1 MTKLVIGDAPLTIDE
16 VIAVARGGA
25 EVTLGAPARERIQ
38 AAYAVVADVIAREQV
53 AYGVTTGF
61 GLLATTHIPV
71 DKVQELQQNLVRS
84 HAVGL
89 GAPLSREVVR
99 AAMTI
104 RLNTMARGHS
114 GVRLSVAEHL
124 AACINADI
132 IPWVPSRGS
141 LGASGDLAPSAHL
154 VLAMMGEGELLTEDG
169 RREPSGPALQ
179 AAGLAPLSLEA
190 KEGLSLL
197 NGTQF
202 MAAIGCMLVADG
214 EALLDSADLIGA
226 MSLEGLRASVGP
238 FEERIQALRPIPGQ
252 LVTAANV
259 RRATAGSAIML
270 SHLNCD
276 KVQDAYS
283 LRCIPQVHGACR
295 DALAWLRRV
304 IGVEVD
310 AVTDNP
316 LIFPDSG
323 EIISAGNFHGEPLA
337 LALDLAAMSLAEI
350 ASISE
355 RRTFRMLTSSLSEL
369 PPFLTTDSG
378 LNNGYMIA
386 QYTAA
391 ALVSENKVLCHPA
404 SVDSIP
410 SSGDQEDHVSMGMT
424 AALKA
429 LDVLGNAQ
437 KVLGIEAVCAA
448 QAIDLLAPLE
458 PGPGTGAGRAVI
470 REFAPTLGRDRY
482 LAPELEA
489 ATEAVAAGRFA
500 AIVREG
506 TGAVISCDLLVR
518 GASEVVTMVPGAGQ
532 AAPAGPGASVDLGVI
547 ARGAVAARDGRVV
560 WTGPESEI
568 AAALEVP
575 DDARV
580 VDVEGAAV
588 VPGFVDAHAHLVW
601 AGERAAEYGA
611 RLGGATYL
619 EIQAGRRR
627 HQQHGARDAGG
638 DGGAARRPGR
648 APPRLLPA
656 ARHHDPR
663 GQDRLRA
670 HPRGRAQAA
679 ARRQGPA
686 SGAPR
691 AHRPRGAPDARG
703 VRRPR

>member
-1 MTKLVIGDAPLTIDE
+1 MTQLVIGDAPLTIDE
-16 VIAVARGGA
+16 VISVARGGA
-25 EVTLGAPARERIQ
+25 EVTLGAAARERIQ
-38 AAYAVVADVIAREQV
+38 AAHDVVAAVIAGEQV

-124 AACINADI
+124 AACINADLV
-132 IPWVPSRGS
+132 PWVPSRGS

-304 IGVEVD
+304 VTVEVD
-310 AVTDNP
+310 SVTDNP

-323 EIISAGNFHGEPLA
+323 EIISAGNFHGEPIA

-429 LDVLGNAQ
+429 LDVLRNAQ
-437 KVLGIEAVCAA
+437 NVLGIEAVCAA

-489 ATEAVAAGRFA
+489 AAAAVAAGSFA
-500 AIVREG
+500 AIVRGELADG
-506 TGAVISCDLLVR
+506 DRADDP
-518 GASEVVTMVPGAGQ
+518 AGAG
-532 AAPAGPGASVDLGVI
+532 
-547 ARGAVAARDGRVV
+547 
-560 WTGPESEI
+560 
-568 AAALEVP
+568 
-575 DDARV
+575 DAR
-580 VDVEGAAV
+580 
-588 VPGFVDAHAHLVW
+588 
-601 AGERAAEYGA
+601 
-611 RLGGATYL
+611 
-619 EIQAGRRR
+619 
-627 HQQHGARDAGG
+627 
-638 DGGAARRPGR
+638 
-648 APPRLLPA
+648 
-656 ARHHDPR
+656 
-663 GQDRLRA
+663 
-670 HPRGRAQAA
+670 
-679 ARRQGPA
+679 
-686 SGAPR
+686 
-691 AHRPRGAPDARG
+691 
-703 VRRPR
+703 